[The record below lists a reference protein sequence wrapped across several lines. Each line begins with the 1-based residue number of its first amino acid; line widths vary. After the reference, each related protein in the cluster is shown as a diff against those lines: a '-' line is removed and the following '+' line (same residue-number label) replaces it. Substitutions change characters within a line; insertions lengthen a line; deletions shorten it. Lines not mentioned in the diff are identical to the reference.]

1 MASDI
6 VLVLRSEHRDLLIL
20 ADQCG
25 RMSRGFHDPVTDL
38 RGRLQAHLAAV
49 DVGVSP
55 VLRSLPTADLGDLRH
70 AVRLVGAALADES
83 VGREELAQVVRGLVE
98 AERSDVM
105 LALVAQVPIAERR
118 RAGKVFR
125 MRRDAVLRADQ
136 SRHNRQRSQ
145 TELYELARR
154 AGVEHRSTMNQA
166 QLQEAVARWEGR
178 RDHGIPTAG

>member
-25 RMSRGFHDPVTDL
+25 RMSRGFHDPVGDL

-55 VLRSLPTADLGDLRH
+55 VLRSLPSADLGDLRH
-70 AVRLVGAALADES
+70 AVELVGAALADES

-166 QLQEAVARWEGR
+166 QLQAAVARWEGR